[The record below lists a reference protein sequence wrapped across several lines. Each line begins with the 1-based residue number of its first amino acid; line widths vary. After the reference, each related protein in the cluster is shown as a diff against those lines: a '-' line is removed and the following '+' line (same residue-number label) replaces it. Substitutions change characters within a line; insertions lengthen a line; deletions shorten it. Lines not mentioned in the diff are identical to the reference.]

1 MTQPDAEHAPRPQRL
16 SDKMSRRRLGKRLL
30 QSESVQR
37 VGSLLIHWMLGAI
50 WRTNRDNGTSSD
62 WETLIDQEWPA
73 IFTLW
78 HGQHLLIPYGGP
90 RNRKFVTLVSRS
102 TDAEINARV
111 IERAGYEVIRG
122 SGGREA
128 VMVAGKG
135 GVRALIAMRDA
146 LKRGVSVVMIADI
159 SKGEA
164 RQAGEGVVTLARIS
178 GRPVIP
184 VALATSRRIVLE
196 KTWDKTTINLPFG
209 VRSARLAPA
218 IYVSPKA
225 DKEEMAAARAR
236 VTAELNRVTEEA
248 LRAVET
254 RK

>member
-1 MTQPDAEHAPRPQRL
+1 MTKPDAETAPRLPKL

-30 QSESVQR
+30 RSETVQR
-37 VGSLLIHWMLGAI
+37 LGSLLIHWMLGAI

-90 RNRKFVTLVSRS
+90 RDRKFVTLVSRS

-184 VALATSRRIVLE
+184 MALATSRRIVLE

-209 VRSARLAPA
+209 VRSARLAPG

-225 DKEEMAAARAR
+225 DKAEMAEARAR

>member
-1 MTQPDAEHAPRPQRL
+1 MTKPDAEPAPRLPKL

-30 QSESVQR
+30 RSESVQR

-90 RNRKFVTLVSRS
+90 RDRKFVTLVSRS

-146 LKRGVSVVMIADI
+146 LRRGVSVVMIADI

-184 VALATSRRIVLE
+184 VALATSRRLVLE

-209 VRSARLAPA
+209 VRSARLAPP

-225 DKEEMAAARAR
+225 DKQEMAEARAR

-248 LRAVET
+248 LSAVET
-254 RK
+254 RI